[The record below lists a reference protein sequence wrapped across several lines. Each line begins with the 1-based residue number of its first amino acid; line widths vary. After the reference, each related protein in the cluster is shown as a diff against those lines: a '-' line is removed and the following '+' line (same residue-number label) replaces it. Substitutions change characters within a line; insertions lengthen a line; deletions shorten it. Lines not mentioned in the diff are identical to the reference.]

1 MRIILPFIISF
12 FLTLSG
18 YNSINAQNDV
28 RFTTDPTISPDSKSI
43 IFSYESDLWK
53 VPADGGQAVRLTGMD
68 GEEST
73 PRISPDGKWV
83 AFTSN
88 QYGNND
94 VYIMPIN
101 GGEIVQ
107 LTFHQGSDQVES
119 WNWKSDE
126 LFIRSDRYNR
136 SSVYSLSI
144 NGGTPKR
151 LFSHYHNTVHNMVKH
166 PDENT
171 YYFNESWES
180 FIFPQRK
187 KYRGP
192 YNPDIKSYN
201 TDSEVFYKLTDWEGK
216 DLWPTIDRNG
226 TLYFVSD
233 EANGEY
239 NLYSLNGN
247 QKVQLTNFNTSIF
260 YPQISA
266 NGETIVFEKDYRIYS
281 YDVTSQESH
290 VVPIQILKNN
300 TLAKD
305 QSFNVEGEITSFDV
319 SPDKKKMAFSSR
331 GELFVSD
338 IGGKFIRKI
347 ETDTMGRGLEVK
359 WLPENKT
366 LLFNQTVDGYQN
378 LFTIKADGS
387 GRENQITNDDSNNRA
402 IEMNSD
408 RSNAI
413 YLNGRSELRLLD
425 LKTFESE
432 TLVEDEF
439 WGFQNH
445 QPRFSPNDK
454 YILYTARRDFEH
466 DIFTYNIDT
475 KEIMNLTETGVSE
488 SDPYWSPDGKYIYFS
503 SSRTQPSYPRGGGDT
518 NIFQMALDIYDAP
531 FKSDK
536 FEELFIDKDDSTE
549 SDETEIDI
557 SINSQDLMKRLTVI
571 GERFGSQ
578 YAPFVVQESDKSMIL
593 YGSNHDEGNSA
604 LYVTTIQPFELAE
617 TKKFEGVSYVGNIQ
631 NVDGKLYGLSEGDVY
646 ELDPLTAKAT
656 KIEISH
662 GFNRN
667 LRNEFDQIFDE
678 LWANIEEN
686 FYNENF
692 HNIDWQSI
700 RDRYQ
705 QFLPYVNNRND
716 LSRLLND
723 MLGELNSSHMG
734 FSTFGDEEQEYYST
748 VSISTGLL
756 FENNDPYRVNHV
768 IKNGPAYLTSE
779 DIRPGDKL
787 TAVNGNEVD
796 PTANREKYFNS
807 PSLPDEVTLTF
818 ERDKETYSVKLHPDS
833 YFSTRNNLY
842 DEWVAQKQKMVD
854 EESDNQIAYV
864 HMKNMGGGELENFLI
879 EMTSEAYQRDA
890 LILDLRYNTGGNVHN
905 DMLQFL
911 SQRPYLQWKYR
922 NGDFA
927 TQPNF
932 TPAAKPIILLINE
945 QSLSDAEVAAAGF
958 KELGLGTV
966 VGTETYRWII
976 FTSGK
981 GLVDGS
987 FYRLPSWGVY
997 TLDGND
1003 NLERTGVKPDIEV
1016 SNTFKDRLLDRD
1028 PQLRKA
1034 IQLALE
1040 QLDS

>member
-1 MRIILPFIISF
+1 
-12 FLTLSG
+12 
-18 YNSINAQNDV
+18 
-28 RFTTDPTISPDSKSI
+28 
-43 IFSYESDLWK
+43 
-53 VPADGGQAVRLTGMD
+53 
-68 GEEST
+68 
-73 PRISPDGKWV
+73 
-83 AFTSN
+83 
-88 QYGNND
+88 
-94 VYIMPIN
+94 MPIN

-216 DLWPTIDRNG
+216 DLWPIIDRNG

-347 ETDTMGRGLEVK
+347 ETDPMGRVLEVK

-466 DIFTYNIDT
+466 DIFTYNIAT

-503 SSRTQPSYPRGGGDT
+503 SSRTQPSYPRGGGET

-531 FKSDK
+531 LNPISLKSC
-536 FEELFIDKDDSTE
+536 LLIRM
-549 SDETEIDI
+549 IQRI
-557 SINSQDLMKRLTVI
+557 VMKQR
-571 GERFGSQ
+571 
-578 YAPFVVQESDKSMIL
+578 
-593 YGSNHDEGNSA
+593 
-604 LYVTTIQPFELAE
+604 
-617 TKKFEGVSYVGNIQ
+617 
-631 NVDGKLYGLSEGDVY
+631 
-646 ELDPLTAKAT
+646 
-656 KIEISH
+656 
-662 GFNRN
+662 
-667 LRNEFDQIFDE
+667 
-678 LWANIEEN
+678 
-686 FYNENF
+686 
-692 HNIDWQSI
+692 
-700 RDRYQ
+700 
-705 QFLPYVNNRND
+705 
-716 LSRLLND
+716 
-723 MLGELNSSHMG
+723 
-734 FSTFGDEEQEYYST
+734 
-748 VSISTGLL
+748 SIS
-756 FENNDPYRVNHV
+756 
-768 IKNGPAYLTSE
+768 AS
-779 DIRPGDKL
+779 
-787 TAVNGNEVD
+787 
-796 PTANREKYFNS
+796 
-807 PSLPDEVTLTF
+807 
-818 ERDKETYSVKLHPDS
+818 
-833 YFSTRNNLY
+833 
-842 DEWVAQKQKMVD
+842 
-854 EESDNQIAYV
+854 
-864 HMKNMGGGELENFLI
+864 
-879 EMTSEAYQRDA
+879 
-890 LILDLRYNTGGNVHN
+890 IL
-905 DMLQFL
+905 
-911 SQRPYLQWKYR
+911 
-922 NGDFA
+922 
-927 TQPNF
+927 
-932 TPAAKPIILLINE
+932 
-945 QSLSDAEVAAAGF
+945 
-958 KELGLGTV
+958 
-966 VGTETYRWII
+966 
-976 FTSGK
+976 
-981 GLVDGS
+981 
-987 FYRLPSWGVY
+987 
-997 TLDGND
+997 
-1003 NLERTGVKPDIEV
+1003 
-1016 SNTFKDRLLDRD
+1016 
-1028 PQLRKA
+1028 KA
-1034 IQLALE
+1034 
-1040 QLDS
+1040 